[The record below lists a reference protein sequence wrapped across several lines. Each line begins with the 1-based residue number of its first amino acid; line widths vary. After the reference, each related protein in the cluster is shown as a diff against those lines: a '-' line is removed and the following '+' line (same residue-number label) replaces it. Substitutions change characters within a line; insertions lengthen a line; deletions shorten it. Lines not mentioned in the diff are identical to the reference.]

1 MYVLWWSAEFWH
13 FRWKVGVTMD
23 TAVKETDALTKEE
36 TKDTS
41 ALTKVTIGCGKGYL
55 VLKRLLDIVV
65 SFLAIVV
72 LLFPMIIVGIMIR
85 LDSEGPALFKQKR
98 MGRGGKVFV
107 IYKFRTMKQSA
118 PQNVA
123 SRDLENPEQHLTK
136 LGSFLRRTSIDELPQ
151 LFNIVKGDMSFIG
164 YRPVCLT
171 ETKLN
176 TLRKEI
182 GVFALRPGITGL
194 AQVSGRDNVTSYR
207 KKAQLDAQ
215 YVSSCSLQTDIRCMV
230 RTVRIV
236 ISGEGAN

>member
-1 MYVLWWSAEFWH
+1 M
-13 FRWKVGVTMD
+13 
-23 TAVKETDALTKEE
+23 KEVEALTKE
-36 TKDTS
+36 DMLTS
-41 ALTKVTIGCGKGYL
+41 ALTEVTVGCGKGYL
-55 VLKRLLDIVV
+55 GLKRLLDIVV

-72 LLFPMIIVGIMIR
+72 LLFPMVIVGIMIR
-85 LDSEGPALFKQKR
+85 MDSDGPALFRQKR
-98 MGRGGKVFV
+98 MGRGGKIFV

-123 SRDLENPEQHLTK
+123 SRDLENPEQHVTK

-151 LFNIVKGDMSFIG
+151 LLNILKGDMSFIG

-176 TLRKEI
+176 ALREEI

-194 AQVSGRDNVTSYR
+194 AQVSGRDNVTSHIQ
-207 KKAQLDAQ
+207 KAQLDAQ
-215 YVSSCSLQTDIRCMV
+215 YVSTCSLRTDIRCLIK
-230 RTVRIV
+230 TVQIV